1 MDREALEETLADARR
16 YARADAAEALHAA
29 LDMLLDDAPDL
40 MGDAALAA
48 ATLLVIDSCRAKF
61 LDLDDRPGAERA
73 LDVFFEVAA
82 PLMPA
87 RADLGAEVVATYR
100 RALLASATSAIPP
113 QRLARHANLQALF
126 GRTAL
131 LAGHVAECGC
141 ARGLS
146 FLQMAYLQAGRAPA
160 WRGEGFMIFDSFEGL
175 SEPGAIDHDFTGM
188 AVEEA
193 ERVRS
198 MTRPGKFAFTFD
210 DVSQRVWREFP
221 AARLFKGWIP
231 ERFAE
236 VADERFRFVHVDV
249 DLYEPTLASF
259 EFFFPRLVPGGIIA
273 TDDYNWPGGR
283 RAVDE
288 FCAAHGLTAH
298 TTATSQA
305 YLVAP

>member
-16 YARADAAEALHAA
+16 YARADAADALHAA
-29 LDMLLDDAPDL
+29 LDMLLDDAPGL
-40 MGDAALAA
+40 MGDSQLGAS
-48 ATLLVIDSCRAKF
+48 TLEVIDSCRARF
-61 LDLDDRPGAERA
+61 LELGDRAGAERS
-73 LDVFFEVAA
+73 LDVYFDLAGPFIPGYAE
-82 PLMPA
+82 
-87 RADLGAEVVATYR
+87 LGADASGIYR
-100 RALLASATSAIPP
+100 RALLASASSAVPA
-113 QRLARHANLQALF
+113 QRLTRHANLQALF
-126 GRTAL
+126 GRTAS
-131 LAGHVAECGC
+131 LAGGVVECGC

-146 FLQMAYLQAGRAPA
+146 FLQMAYLQAGRDPA

-175 SEPGAIDHDFTGM
+175 SEPGSIDHDFAGM
-188 AVEEA
+188 AVGEA
-193 ERVRS
+193 ERVRG
-198 MTRPGKFAFTFD
+198 MTQAGKFAFAFD

-221 AARLFKGWIP
+221 AVRLFKGWIP

-236 VADERFRFVHVDV
+236 VADEHFRFVHVDV

-259 EFFFPRLVPGGIIA
+259 EFFYPRLVPGGIIA

-305 YLVAP
+305 YLIAP